1 MTRRTIYVLSF
12 WVLWVATSTADVTL
26 SGRILE
32 NGDQPVAARLY
43 IEALDGD
50 DVGKFFT
57 VGSADTEGRAVAYEK
72 LRGVSS
78 EVHTALSAHPFR
90 VVLPEGKYRLTIE
103 RGKEYRTLIRE
114 VNLASDQHFD
124 LIIERWINMAER
136 GWYSGDTH
144 VHGRYA
150 DMPTLALAEDLNVSF
165 PLTAWVTDSEHAP
178 TTDNKSPDPVP
189 PGELV
194 TLDEDHVIW
203 PVNTEYEIFTV
214 KGVRHTLGAVF
225 ALNHKKPLTL
235 AAPPVRPAIEQAR
248 AQGAVIDIDKHNWP
262 WSIML
267 IPVVKPDLFEL
278 SNNHI
283 WRTQFMF
290 RDWYKE
296 YAFGPF
302 EDIEKNDEGGFTE
315 RGWIDFGFR
324 NYYALLNCGFRMMPT
339 AGTAHGVHP
348 VPLGFGRVYVDMRR
362 NGGQLDYGNWLANL
376 KAGNS
381 FVTTGP
387 MIEWS
392 VAPINDNGE
401 DVYYIS
407 GSVESVEPLIAI
419 ELIVNGEVRLIDMV
433 GGLGSLQLSAGG
445 KALEVERRKFTTLV
459 EAGSSWFAIRA
470 FAETSD
476 GRPRFVHT
484 APMFI
489 DIPGKP
495 LLPKKAEVEYLLKRV
510 EDEIARHDGVLGEAA
525 MAEYAEAADHYRN
538 LLKIAR

>member
-1 MTRRTIYVLSF
+1 MRLRTIFLLSV
-12 WVLWVATSTADVTL
+12 WVMWAGAASADVTL
-26 SGRILE
+26 SGRIFE
-32 NGDQPVAARLY
+32 DDDQPVAARLY
-43 IEALDGD
+43 VEALDGD
-50 DVGKFFT
+50 QMGKFFT
-57 VGSADTEGRAVAYEK
+57 VESADAEGRAVPYEK
-72 LRGVSS
+72 LRGGSG
-78 EVHTALSAHPFR
+78 EVHTALSAHPFQ
-90 VVLPEGKYRLTIE
+90 VELPTGKYRLTVE
-103 RGKEYRTLIRE
+103 RGKEYQTLVRE
-114 VNLASDQHFD
+114 VDLAGD
-124 LIIERWINMAER
+124 LHEDLRIKRWINMAER

-144 VHGRYA
+144 VHGRFA

-225 ALNHKKPLTL
+225 ALNHRKPLSLT
-235 AAPPVRPAIEQAR
+235 APPVRPVIAQAR
-248 AQGAVIDIDKHNWP
+248 AQGAIIDIDKHNWP
-262 WSIML
+262 WSMML

-278 SNNHI
+278 SNNHV

-302 EDIEKNDEGGFTE
+302 DDIEKNGEGGFTE

-324 NYYALLNCGFRMMPT
+324 NYYALLNSGFRMMPT

-348 VPLGFGRVYVDMRR
+348 VPLGFGRVYVDM
-362 NGGQLDYGNWLANL
+362 GEDGAELDYGKWLKNL
-376 KAGNS
+376 KAGKS

-387 MIEWS
+387 MIDWDLEKE
-392 VAPINDNGE
+392 DNGSYR
-401 DVYYIS
+401 VKAVVS
-407 GSVESVEPLIAI
+407 SPLPAESFEIVVNGKLIAMTHGWVTRPSHVTHYSAFDHEPLVITESSWIAI
-419 ELIVNGEVRLIDMV
+419 RV
-433 GGLGSLQLSAGG
+433 
-445 KALEVERRKFTTLV
+445 FTKT
-459 EAGSSWFAIRA
+459 A
-470 FAETSD
+470 D
-476 GRPRFVHT
+476 GRPRFMHT
-484 APMFI
+484 APVFV
-489 DIPGKP
+489 DVPDKP

-510 EDEIARHDGVLGEAA
+510 EDEITRHKGVLGEAA
-525 MAEYAEAADHYRN
+525 MAEYEEAAAHYRE